1 MDVSA
6 IALRGLDQAQMTFDH
21 AARNL
26 ASAGASASGGSPTDT
41 VNLSDAAL
49 SLISARIDV
58 ETNLQTLKVAGG
70 MDRQA
75 IDLLAGRTA

>member
-1 MDVSA
+1 MDVFS

-26 ASAGASASGGSPTDT
+26 VPAGGAAPGNSPTDS